1 MGNGLNMWLYYV
13 LYMCYCY
20 LWINIYWYV
29 SGCGNIIFHFGSNN
43 LWKTVPTFGYTWK
56 YTLRH
61 EHAGKHS
68 IYVYTHS
75 VGQSFNSVISK
86 QCTSRPF
93 KTYVKQSMSVNV
105 SKYVKSY
112 LSLLD

>member
-1 MGNGLNMWLYYV
+1 MV
-13 LYMCYCY
+13 
-20 LWINIYWYV
+20 WICDYIVFYICVIVTYELIYILIYV
-29 SGCGNIIFHFGSNN
+29 SGCGNIIFHFGSNK

-93 KTYVKQSMSVNV
+93 KTYGKQSMSVNV
-105 SKYVKSY
+105 SRYVKSY